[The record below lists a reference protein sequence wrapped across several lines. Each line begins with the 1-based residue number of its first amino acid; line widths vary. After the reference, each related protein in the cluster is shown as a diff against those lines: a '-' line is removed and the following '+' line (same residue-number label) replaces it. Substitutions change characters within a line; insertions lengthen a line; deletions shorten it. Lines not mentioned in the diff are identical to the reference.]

1 MKTDNQLLNFQE
13 SLYNKLEIFRTTL
26 IEKNIEP
33 KEDVTMKILS
43 RFLYYILVNTE
54 YCSTEEL
61 AKDNAIIK
69 FIQDSKFNDLR
80 DIDEKIIKKKI
91 EAFLVTYF

>member
-1 MKTDNQLLNFQE
+1 M
-13 SLYNKLEIFRTTL
+13 FRTTL

-54 YCSTEEL
+54 YHTIDDL
-61 AKDNAIIK
+61 IKDNAIMK

-80 DIDEKIIKKKI
+80 ELDEKIIKQKI
-91 EAFLVTYF
+91 KAFIVTYF